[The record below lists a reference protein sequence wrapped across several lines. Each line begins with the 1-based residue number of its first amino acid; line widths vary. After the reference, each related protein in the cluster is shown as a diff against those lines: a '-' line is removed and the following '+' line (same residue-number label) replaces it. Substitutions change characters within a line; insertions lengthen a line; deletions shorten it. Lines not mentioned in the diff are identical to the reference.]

1 MIRIKQIE
9 INRWQDG
16 RHERYDVDGGCCLF
30 MFIKTRAV
38 LGAEGS
44 ETAVEPNTMILL
56 DVNSPLYSHS
66 YRGEYID
73 DCMIFESDEAI
84 RLPVNKPVYIGN
96 AVDISGHMRLI
107 YEAHIRGDD
116 IACCLLINA
125 MFSQVAGIIAKSES
139 SGMPHA
145 DKLIPL
151 RYDMYAHPE
160 RDWNIKSMSEILYVS
175 ETYFQELY
183 RNMFGIS
190 CGADIINARVKYA
203 MSLLSETGK
212 PITETARLCGYNSPA
227 HFARQFKSVTGYTP
241 TEYRRKKRTF
251 GEL

>member
-1 MIRIKQIE
+1 MINIKRLE
-9 INRWQDG
+9 INRWHDE
-16 RHERYDVDGGCCLF
+16 RRERYSVDSGDYLF
-30 MFIKTRAV
+30 MFIKTPAA
-38 LGAEGS
+38 LGSEGS
-44 ETAVEPNTMILL
+44 ETLVEPNTMILL

-73 DCMIFESDEAI
+73 DCMIFESDEEI
-84 RLPVNKPVYIGN
+84 RLPVNKPVYIGS
-96 AVDISGHMRLI
+96 AVDVSAHMKLI
-107 YEAHIRGDD
+107 YEAHVRGDE

-125 MFSQVAGIIAKSES
+125 MFSQIAGIIAKAEF

-151 RYDMYAHPE
+151 RYDLYAHPG
-160 RDWNIKSMSEILYVS
+160 RDWNIKSMSELLYVS

-183 RNMFGIS
+183 KNMFGIS

-212 PITETARLCGYNSPA
+212 PITEIARLCGYNSPA
-227 HFARQFKSVTGYTP
+227 HFARQFRSVSGSTP
-241 TEYRRKKRTF
+241 TEYRRKKRNIR
-251 GEL
+251 ER